1 MVSRPPQWQQDA
13 NRDSQIV
20 DPVVTIQELSRL
32 KPLRSARID
41 YALVFTRPTGG
52 FDAYLPPHRP
62 NRTEVASRRWT
73 TVYEV
78 DMGLHTGSS
87 SYTLPSDNDAFL
99 FEVTLDWTWQ
109 VRDPAAFVASGERDV
124 PALVQRNVDGLIRPL
139 LRRFGI
145 EESRT
150 AEREAQ
156 QRMLDISR
164 LTAAQGLAVSCTS
177 QIRRDEAAIAH
188 EQQLR
193 AISYERQKL
202 EPQHQLGL
210 RADELASERALAA
223 GRQQHDLA
231 WQQQQLGHRLE
242 VERGQQELE
251 LQEIQAKKI
260 AFYTYYLERQG
271 PAAMAFHLSRHPED
285 ARLVMENL
293 RADHLRTIQNKLD
306 LALQALGGGP
316 GGLEEH
322 QLDEPR
328 KLAAKAIRD
337 ILGERLP
344 TAGEP
349 EESTQGAVTGGDGA
363 APAPARVPAP
373 TSAPEDR
380 GGANDLGTASAP
392 PVDAQPTFGYRTE
405 SR

>member
-1 MVSRPPQWQQDA
+1 M
-13 NRDSQIV
+13 
-20 DPVVTIQELSRL
+20 LF
-32 KPLRSARID
+32 RS
-41 YALVFTRPTGG
+41 
-52 FDAYLPPHRP
+52 
-62 NRTEVASRRWT
+62 
-73 TVYEV
+73 
-78 DMGLHTGSS
+78 
-87 SYTLPSDNDAFL
+87 
-99 FEVTLDWTWQ
+99 
-109 VRDPAAFVASGERDV
+109 
-124 PALVQRNVDGLIRPL
+124 
-139 LRRFGI
+139 
-145 EESRT
+145 
-150 AEREAQ
+150 
-156 QRMLDISR
+156 
-164 LTAAQGLAVSCTS
+164 
-177 QIRRDEAAIAH
+177 
-188 EQQLR
+188 
-193 AISYERQKL
+193 
-202 EPQHQLGL
+202 
-210 RADELASERALAA
+210 AA

-373 TSAPEDR
+373 ASAPEDR
-380 GGANDLGTASAP
+380 GGANDLGTASVP
-392 PVDAQPTFGYRTE
+392 PVDAKPTFGYRTE